1 MIRHRKNLHMS
12 FFETANKERAGFT
25 EAGER
30 AKTFVRMSWLKK
42 KRDPQK
48 DMLAGVF
55 HVEKSEVTES

>member
-1 MIRHRKNLHMS
+1 MS